1 MEQSLVKIALATL
14 GVAVVLDIVTHGAAV
29 GTIATAIGKAWVAIL
44 AVLTGQS
51 RPSGF

>member
-14 GVAVVLDIVTHGAAV
+14 SVAVVLDIVTHGDASAK
-29 GTIATAIGKAWVAIL
+29 IAESVTKGWIGIL